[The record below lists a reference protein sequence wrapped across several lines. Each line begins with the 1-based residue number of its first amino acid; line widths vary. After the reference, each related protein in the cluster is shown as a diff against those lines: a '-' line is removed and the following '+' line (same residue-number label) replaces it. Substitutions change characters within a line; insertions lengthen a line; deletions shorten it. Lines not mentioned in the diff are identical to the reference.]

1 MKTKKATKKL
11 VINKET
17 ISHLNTS
24 EMGNAHGGTEY
35 TQGEICDT
43 FITCH
48 RICCETFFCMTD
60 PNTNYCFSV
69 QFCTE

>member
-17 ISHLNTS
+17 ISNLNKG
-24 EMGNAHGGTEY
+24 EMGEAKGGTEY
-35 TQGEICDT
+35 TQDPCDT
-43 FITCH
+43 FITCK
-48 RICCETFFCMTD
+48 RFCCETFLCMTD
-60 PNTNYCFSV
+60 PYTNYCYSV

>member
-35 TQGEICDT
+35 TQGDLCDT
-43 FITCH
+43 QMTC
-48 RICCETFFCMTD
+48 IMMCCYSFHCDTD
-60 PNTNYCFSV
+60 PYTNYCYSV